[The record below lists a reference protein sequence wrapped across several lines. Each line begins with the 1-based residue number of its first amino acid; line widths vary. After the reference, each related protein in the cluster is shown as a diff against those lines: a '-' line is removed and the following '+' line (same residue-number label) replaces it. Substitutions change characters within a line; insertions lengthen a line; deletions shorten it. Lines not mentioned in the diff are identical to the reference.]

1 MIGRLIS
8 SPLRVVWHLNE
19 LASLHWRCWDGE
31 WVVFDVG
38 SGQTHQMDTLTA
50 ATLLTVEACAG
61 DIDRLVSQIA
71 NHLAVPDDHELSNAV
86 QGVLERL
93 AATGL
98 IESTLQ

>member
-1 MIGRLIS
+1 M
-8 SPLRVVWHLNE
+8 
-19 LASLHWRCWDGE
+19 
-31 WVVFDVG
+31 VFDVG

-50 ATLLTVEACAG
+50 ATLLTLEASAG
-61 DIDRLVSQIA
+61 DIDQLVSRIA
-71 NHLAVPDDHELSNAV
+71 NELTVPDGRELSNAV

>member
-1 MIGRLIS
+1 MS
-8 SPLRVVWHLNE
+8 VVWCLNE
-19 LASLHWRCWDGE
+19 LASLHWRCWGDE

-50 ATLLTVEACAG
+50 ATLLTLEASAG
-61 DIDRLVSQIA
+61 DIDQLVSRIA
-71 NHLAVPDDHELSNAV
+71 NELTVPDDRELSNAV